1 MFFHRNIFFPLLG
14 LAIKHILP
22 EFGDVAWRNS
32 FEKTEFGSER
42 WRTCVCSKCTLAL
55 WGPVFVTSSL
65 RSSCW
70 SCFSSLIC
78 SILENFKSKHLF
90 WSAMLLSGQ
99 QLFFFFNSQVCL
111 FLLYHPQM
119 FCPPRPHPNHF
130 FSPPFNNCAS
140 PGRTAGRFFS
150 LCITLHRCDQEFHL
164 YFLPI
169 FWWT

>member
-1 MFFHRNIFFPLLG
+1 MEDLCVF
-14 LAIKHILP
+14 KMHI
-22 EFGDVAWRNS
+22 
-32 FEKTEFGSER
+32 
-42 WRTCVCSKCTLAL
+42 
-55 WGPVFVTSSL
+55 SSL
-65 RSSCW
+65 RASVCDV
-70 SCFSSLIC
+70 FTAFQL
-78 SILENFKSKHLF
+78 LVLL
-90 WSAMLLSGQ
+90 LLSHLLYSGKFQ
-99 QLFFFFNSQVCL
+99 VKTSVLKCYAPFWTTAIFFFNSQVCL

-169 FWWT
+169 F